1 MLGSRLRGF
10 SRTETI
16 AIVLAFV
23 LDMAWMI
30 WLVVV
35 AWRIQASKAPSP
47 AGSRHESL
55 DALPTVTARSRAADC
70 ATGWHYAQ

>member
-1 MLGSRLRGF
+1 
-10 SRTETI
+10 
-16 AIVLAFV
+16 LAFV

-47 AGSRHESL
+47 AG
-55 DALPTVTARSRAADC
+55 
-70 ATGWHYAQ
+70 